1 MLGLPWYHHLHS
13 TILKDTAFKCLPIFN
28 NRLLALAQN
37 YLFVPTL
44 VLGHDITGSATT
56 LPSAMYQLNQ
66 SQLFHAVLSKQ
77 FTKETK
83 NNRQTLIMF
92 QIF

>member
-44 VLGHDITGSATT
+44 VLGHDITGSATPPGNILAT
-56 LPSAMYQLNQ
+56 GENRKKITKW
-66 SQLFHAVLSKQ
+66 KQ
-77 FTKETK
+77 HRMIVKSEK
-83 NNRQTLIMF
+83 L
-92 QIF
+92 